1 MNEMPERCQWWVY
14 FVCCADN
21 SLYTGITTNVS
32 RRLRQHN
39 GEIVGGARYTSAR
52 RPVSLVYAAPSD
64 TRSSAST
71 LEYKLRKLPKAK
83 KLALIKQYNT
93 EQQEKPNGSKAT
105 QA

>member
-1 MNEMPERCQWWVY
+1 MNEMPERSQWWVY

-21 SLYTGITTNVS
+21 SLYTGITTDLN

-52 RPVSLVYAAPSD
+52 RPVGLVYATLSD
-64 TRSSAST
+64 SRSSASA

-83 KLALIKQYNT
+83 KLALISQYIK

-105 QA
+105 